1 MSEFEAEVKKAE
13 KELEQGLVPVVNESE
28 SVFYDEFL

>member
-13 KELEQGLVPVVNESE
+13 KELEQGLAPVNEP
-28 SVFYDEFL
+28 FLGHGGD